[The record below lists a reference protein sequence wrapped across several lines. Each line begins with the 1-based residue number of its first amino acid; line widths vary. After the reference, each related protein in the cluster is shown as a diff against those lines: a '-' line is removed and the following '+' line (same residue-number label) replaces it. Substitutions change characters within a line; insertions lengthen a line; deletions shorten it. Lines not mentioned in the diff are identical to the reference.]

1 MKFDFV
7 IGNPPYQE
15 EISEDKSNSSLA
27 KQLFPLFVYEAVKS
41 SKNCVSLIT
50 PARWFAGDAQDKSF
64 KKLRDFFRENNHI
77 SRIVFYPNDKEV
89 FKNVEVKGGVCY
101 FLYKCDYSGDMLFT
115 TIENGKIN
123 KISRP
128 LFEDGLEVVIT
139 DQIKISVLMKIK
151 NLTSDYLTKITK
163 GRNAFGII
171 GKEDVVLDISSEEK
185 FDNCCELR
193 IKGDKIRY
201 ISKNVVQKN
210 VDVFKSYKVFISK
223 SAGAPN
229 KDLKVIGKS
238 YIGRPYTACTDSLI
252 PVGCFDNEFE
262 ALSLQK
268 YMSTKFLRYMVS
280 ILKMSQNVTQIV
292 YGFVPLQDFTAKSDI
307 DWTKSV
313 ADIDRQLYQKYG
325 LTQQEIDFIETK
337 VKEMN

>member
-1 MKFDFV
+1 
-7 IGNPPYQE
+7 
-15 EISEDKSNSSLA
+15 
-27 KQLFPLFVYEAVKS
+27 
-41 SKNCVSLIT
+41 
-50 PARWFAGDAQDKSF
+50 
-64 KKLRDFFRENNHI
+64 
-77 SRIVFYPNDKEV
+77 
-89 FKNVEVKGGVCY
+89 
-101 FLYKCDYSGDMLFT
+101 MLFT